1 MEPQYSAFA
10 DMLNKFH
17 TAPMPIQALWLA
29 ALVLIAWRIAS
40 VTGQVAEEILRVLDR
55 RDARRA
61 PEYAIYR
68 EADGRW
74 MLSVRG
80 QARELT
86 PEDVARLP
94 PP

>member
-10 DMLNKFH
+10 DLLNKFH

-29 ALVLIAWRIAS
+29 ALLLIGWHLAS
-40 VTGQVAEEILRVLDR
+40 VAGRVLEEFLRILDR

-61 PEYAIYR
+61 AEYAIYR